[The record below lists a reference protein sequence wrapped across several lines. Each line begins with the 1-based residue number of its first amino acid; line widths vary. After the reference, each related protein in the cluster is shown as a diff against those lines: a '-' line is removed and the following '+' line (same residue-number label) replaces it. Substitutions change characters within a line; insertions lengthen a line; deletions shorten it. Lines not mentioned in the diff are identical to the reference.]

1 MKTIT
6 ELRTEPLPENVGSI
20 IINANNGSIFD
31 LDKESIINWYRH
43 QGALLF
49 RGFEADVE
57 TFTQFSNGLST
68 DFIDYTGGVFN
79 RQVINGD
86 STVLT
91 VNDFKNEIKL
101 HGEMYYQKNIP
112 LMLWF
117 FCAEPPLQD
126 RETILCDGKRFFDEL
141 SDSLKDLFGRKR
153 LKYRGYL
160 NKEGWKKRY
169 KTDDLNEVKEICKSN
184 DTEVEVNVDESIN
197 LSYICPAIYP
207 SRTGEFKVFISSLL
221 PAMAISPDVVCFDDG
236 TKIDADI
243 LSELNEIADK
253 ITAEIKWQKGDILM
267 VDNTRILHGRRAF
280 ADEEREIYIRLC
292 SPAFSD

>member
-6 ELRTEPLPENVGSI
+6 ELRTKPLPENVGSI

-31 LDKESIINWYRH
+31 LDKESIINLYRH
-43 QGALLF
+43 QGAVLF

-57 TFTQFSNGLST
+57 TFTQFSNGLSA

-117 FCAEPPLQD
+117 FCAKPPLQD
-126 RETILCDGKRFFDEL
+126 GETILCDGKRFFDEL
-141 SDSLKDLFGRKR
+141 SDSLKDLFARKR

-160 NKEGWKKRY
+160 NKEGWQKRY

-184 DTEVEVNVDESIN
+184 DTQLEVNADESIN

-207 SRTGEFKVFISSLL
+207 SRTGEFTVFIGSLL
-221 PAMAISPDVVCFDDG
+221 PAKAINPDAVCFDDG
-236 TKIDADI
+236 TKIGTDI

-253 ITAEIKWQKGDILM
+253 ITAEIKWRKGDILM
-267 VDNTRILHGRRAF
+267 VDNTRIMHGRRAF

-292 SPAFSD
+292 SPAFSY

>member
-6 ELRTEPLPENVGSI
+6 ELRTKPLPENVGSI
-20 IINANNGSIFD
+20 IINANNGSILD
-31 LDKESIINWYRH
+31 LDKESIINLYRC
-43 QGALLF
+43 QGVLLF

-117 FCAEPPLQD
+117 FCAKPPLQD
-126 RETILCDGKRFFDEL
+126 GETILCDGKRFFDEL

-207 SRTGEFKVFISSLL
+207 SRTGEFTVFIGSLL
-221 PAMAISPDVVCFDDG
+221 PAKAINPDAVCFDDG
-236 TKIDADI
+236 TKIGTDI

-253 ITAEIKWQKGDILM
+253 ITAEIKWRKGDLLM
-267 VDNTRILHGRRAF
+267 VDNTRIMHGRRAF

-292 SPAFSD
+292 SPAFSY